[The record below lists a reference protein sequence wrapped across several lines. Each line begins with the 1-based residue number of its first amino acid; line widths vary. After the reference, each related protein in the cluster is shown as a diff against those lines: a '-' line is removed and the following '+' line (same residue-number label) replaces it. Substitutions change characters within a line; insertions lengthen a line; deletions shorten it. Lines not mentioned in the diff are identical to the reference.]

1 MFFVLSII
9 TICLYI
15 IADIMKKKM
24 KKTDKEIL
32 ENFIKNIV
40 DNQKEI
46 DTEFLKFVNEN
57 FWDLI

>member
-1 MFFVLSII
+1 
-9 TICLYI
+9 
-15 IADIMKKKM
+15 M

-32 ENFIKNIV
+32 ENLIKNIV

>member
-1 MFFVLSII
+1 
-9 TICLYI
+9 
-15 IADIMKKKM
+15 M

>member
-1 MFFVLSII
+1 
-9 TICLYI
+9 
-15 IADIMKKKM
+15 M

-32 ENFIKNIV
+32 ENFIKSIV

-46 DTEFLKFVNEN
+46 DTEILKFVNEN